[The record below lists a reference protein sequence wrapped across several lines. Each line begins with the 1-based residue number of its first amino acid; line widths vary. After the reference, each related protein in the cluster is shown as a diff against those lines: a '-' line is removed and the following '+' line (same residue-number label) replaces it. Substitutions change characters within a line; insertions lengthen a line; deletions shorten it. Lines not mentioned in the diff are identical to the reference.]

1 MLVILNVTQMNMNE
15 ESKEHRKRVLEAI
28 EGLASPSDQ
37 MQYERDV
44 PIADVPAELICGF
57 VDYLYRPK
65 WQPFLDAFTVQELKS
80 LAELYGRL
88 CIASDAFTK
97 YDCHSVADIQKLA
110 EWRAV
115 MAFAKGLVVQLK
127 RNG

>member
-1 MLVILNVTQMNMNE
+1 MNE
-15 ESKEHRKRVLEAI
+15 ESIQYRRRVLEEI
-28 EGLASPSDQ
+28 YILASPSDQ
-37 MQYERDV
+37 MKYEHNV

-57 VDYLYRPK
+57 VDDLYHPK
-65 WQPFLDAFTVQELKS
+65 SELFLNAFTEQELKS

-97 YDCHSVADIQKLA
+97 HNCHSVSDIQKLP
-110 EWRAV
+110 EWRSV
-115 MAFAKGLVVQLK
+115 MAFAKELVVELK